1 MIELKNLTKKY
12 GELVAVNNVNLT
24 IPAGKIFGFLG
35 PNGAGKTTT
44 IKMMTGLMKATS
56 GSISIGGY
64 DIEKEHLKAKK
75 CFGYVPD
82 KAFLYEKLTASEY
95 LSFILHVFHCT
106 TATIQQEID
115 EYLKIFGLLQWKDS
129 LIESF
134 SHGMRQRLLFASALI
149 HQPKVLIVD
158 EPLAGLDPLGIR
170 LIREILAEFASRG
183 NTVFMS
189 THSLTEAEKICNLM
203 GIITRGTIIA
213 FGTVDEI
220 KQKTSQPNSAL
231 EEIFL
236 QLTSE
241 EI

>member
-12 GELVAVNNVNLT
+12 GELVAVNNVNLM

-95 LSFILHVFHCT
+95 LSFILNIFHCT

-115 EYLKIFGLLQWKDS
+115 EYLKQKSTMLVGKEYVMTGRAKFSQYSNGYEFNIITFEEVDPEK
-129 LIESF
+129 ES
-134 SHGMRQRLLFASALI
+134 RALI
-149 HQPKVLIVD
+149 Q
-158 EPLAGLDPLGIR
+158 
-170 LIREILAEFASRG
+170 
-183 NTVFMS
+183 
-189 THSLTEAEKICNLM
+189 
-203 GIITRGTIIA
+203 
-213 FGTVDEI
+213 
-220 KQKTSQPNSAL
+220 
-231 EEIFL
+231 
-236 QLTSE
+236 QLNE
-241 EI
+241 G